1 LTPDAVVYAS
11 VSRVVGLDDAKPL
24 AREALAAFGRP
35 VVLVADDGRRV
46 QCARNAD
53 ELAQAREVALAHD
66 YVEDALRAR
75 GDAIYLPDDEPA
87 RVVGMPSEQYRLALT
102 RKES

>member
-1 LTPDAVVYAS
+1 MQCIRHCHHHQRIRLILIATII
-11 VSRVVGLDDAKPL
+11 
-24 AREALAAFGRP
+24 
-35 VVLVADDGRRV
+35 
-46 QCARNAD
+46 CARNAD

-75 GDAIYLPDDEPA
+75 ADAVYLPDDEPA